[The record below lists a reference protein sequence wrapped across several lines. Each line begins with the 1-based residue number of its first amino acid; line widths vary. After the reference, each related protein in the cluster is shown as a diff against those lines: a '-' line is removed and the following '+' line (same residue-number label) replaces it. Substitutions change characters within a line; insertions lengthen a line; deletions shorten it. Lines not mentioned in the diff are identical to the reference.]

1 MTYKED
7 VEAVK
12 GSFRE
17 MLEKKV
23 YLKDL
28 FEDLQVKKQILL
40 VDIRNICQVI

>member
-28 FEDLQVKKQILL
+28 FEDLQVKK
-40 VDIRNICQVI
+40 

>member
-1 MTYKED
+1 MYKHCLHGMTYKED

-28 FEDLQVKKQILL
+28 FEDLQVKK
-40 VDIRNICQVI
+40 